1 MDYHPIVQDDRVPRR
16 KSAALLCCILKSA
29 ITFDRNAA
37 MEFWKHLCA
46 QPSEISHLALFPTT
60 HFRGGPFWFFWHLQC
75 LQAWLHGVVLQN
87 GPSSALRTT
96 LVLFIHSHWED
107 DSHLLCP
114 PSKTKH
120 GIFCCSPYLWVKN
133 IKSAALLCCRCSKCH
148 NLCTVQDFNLK
159 IDRQAQPTGAYCL
172 ALLLPI
178 EF

>member
-1 MDYHPIVQDDRVPRR
+1 MLSWRGVPRW

-75 LQAWLHGVVLQN
+75 LQAWLGLCYKMGHPVLCEQHWYF
-87 GPSSALRTT
+87 
-96 LVLFIHSHWED
+96 LFIHTKKVARTY
-107 DSHLLCP
+107 CAP
-114 PSKTKH
+114 PQKQS
-120 GIFCCSPYLWVKN
+120 IFCYSPYLWVKN

-159 IDRQAQPTGAYCL
+159 IDRQTQLTETYCL